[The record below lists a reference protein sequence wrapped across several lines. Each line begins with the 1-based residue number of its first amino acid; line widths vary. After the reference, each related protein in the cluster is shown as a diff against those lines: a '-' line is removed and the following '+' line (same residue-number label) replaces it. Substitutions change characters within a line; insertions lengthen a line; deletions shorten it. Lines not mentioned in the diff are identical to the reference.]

1 MRRIFY
7 RLSYR
12 VRVSIVMALFAVIPL
27 SLFGNFYL
35 KSEWKKWEATALGEY
50 QQLLAVSSEHFG
62 REVQDIELKLLHI
75 SNMIS
80 IRTAILGI
88 DTMSMAESL
97 DYVETLREV
106 SASITADNNHLTVRW
121 YPYKS
126 SRNYGRYSY
135 TLDSFRQEFAEEDL
149 LLDKILK
156 LGNGKLFKCMR
167 EVNRVDNK
175 KENVETRLCVYAKV
189 GTIGEGDCLL
199 EMSLPFEKMI
209 DIQSKDLPEGS
220 ILGMCLQLNGEQQT
234 FLLSSPGEAAETI
247 LDTYHRT
254 GKCPGYYSSVS
265 QVEGLQGSQLTC
277 LFPKD
282 YVLEQIYDDIIRFVV
297 IILLFL
303 ATVIACSYMAS
314 TMLTNRVTRFLEQM
328 NNELDMILL
337 EPTAAV
343 IDDSDFQGIEKRI
356 RKLILSTQEH
366 YAKLEQYEAEK
377 NRLELELLQMRF
389 NPHFLYNTLNSI
401 RYQVKERRVRKSID
415 SLIHYYR
422 IVLSKGHLRIQIKE
436 EIEMIREYLELQ
448 IFAYDL
454 VNVRYEI
461 AVEEAVKPRKI
472 IKHLLQPIVENAL
485 EHGLRTN
492 GDQGI
497 IKIRARLEDQD
508 IIFEIEDNGAGM
520 TKEQA
525 AAVLS
530 EPACGSV
537 GGGYGV
543 YNVQQRIEAYYG
555 TGYGIN
561 FHSTPGVGT
570 CVTIRI
576 PWDKCGYEK

>member
-1 MRRIFY
+1 MCQIFY

-12 VRVSIVMALFAVIPL
+12 VRVSMVMALFAVIPL
-27 SLFGNFYL
+27 SLFGGFYL
-35 KSEWKKWEATALGEY
+35 KSEWAKWEMTALGEY
-50 QQLLAVSSEHFG
+50 TQMLAVSSENLG
-62 REVQDIELKLLHI
+62 REVQDMELKLFHV
-75 SNMIS
+75 SNMTS
-80 IRTAILGI
+80 VRTAISEVGFMNMREGL
-88 DTMSMAESL
+88 E
-97 DYVETLREV
+97 YVEILREAV
-106 SASITADNNHLTVRW
+106 AAITADNNHLIVRW
-121 YPYKS
+121 YPYNS
-126 SRNYGRYSY
+126 PRNYGSYSY
-135 TLDSFRQEFAEEDL
+135 TLDSFRQEFAEGDALLED
-149 LLDKILK
+149 ILALK
-156 LGNGKLFKCMR
+156 SGKLFR
-167 EVNRVDNK
+167 AVRDVNRVDNS
-175 KENVETRLCVYAKV
+175 KENTKRRLCIYTKMSSIR
-189 GTIGEGDCLL
+189 GGDCLL
-199 EMSLPFEKMI
+199 EMSMPIEEML
-209 DIQSKDLPEGS
+209 DLQSEDMPDGS
-220 ILGMCLQLNGEQQT
+220 ILGVCLQLNQEQQT
-234 FLLSSPGEAAETI
+234 FLLSGQSEEAEAI

-254 GKCPGYYSSVS
+254 GKCSGYYPSVS
-265 QVEGLQGSQLTC
+265 KVDGLSGSQITC
-277 LFPKD
+277 LFPRS
-282 YVLEQIYDDIIRFVV
+282 YVLEQIYDDIMKFVL

-303 ATVIACSYMAS
+303 GTVIACSYMAA
-314 TMLTNRVTRFLEQM
+314 TMLTSRVTRFLEQV
-328 NNELDMILL
+328 NNELDTILL

-343 IDDSDFQGIEKRI
+343 IDDSDFQGIENRI
-356 RKLILSTQEH
+356 RKLILNTQEH
-366 YAKLEQYEAEK
+366 YTKLEQYEAEK

-461 AVEEAVKPRKI
+461 AVEEAVKPCKI

-492 GDQGI
+492 GDQGM
-497 IKIRARLEDQD
+497 IKIRARLEDRD

-543 YNVQQRIEAYYG
+543 YNVQQRIETYYG
-555 TGYGIN
+555 AGYGIN